1 MKQTVMRCPLRWAMA
16 LLLFVVMGL
25 EAAMAQAQS
34 PRKTTPLVVM
44 LGDERTSQAGNWNKL
59 LGWKGV
65 QNAGVAGET
74 LAETGARLNTIL
86 QRKPQ
91 AIYVM
96 LGWQE
101 VCAGAS
107 ADEIFAACQTLID
120 RIWAHAATTKLYVLS
135 LLPINERLTADK
147 NLIDKSAVVAEVN
160 QKLRHYCQ
168 TNHIAYIN
176 LFKQFVFHGTYT
188 LQDALTTDGVHL
200 TPMAYKRW
208 AFFLKK
214 FTATAEQS

>member
-1 MKQTVMRCPLRWAMA
+1 MA
-16 LLLFVVMGL
+16 LLLFVVMGR

-96 LGWQE
+96 LCWQ
-101 VCAGAS
+101 
-107 ADEIFAACQTLID
+107 
-120 RIWAHAATTKLYVLS
+120 
-135 LLPINERLTADK
+135 
-147 NLIDKSAVVAEVN
+147 
-160 QKLRHYCQ
+160 
-168 TNHIAYIN
+168 
-176 LFKQFVFHGTYT
+176 
-188 LQDALTTDGVHL
+188 
-200 TPMAYKRW
+200 
-208 AFFLKK
+208 
-214 FTATAEQS
+214 

>member
-1 MKQTVMRCPLRWAMA
+1 MPLA
-16 LLLFVVMGL
+16 LGYGAVALRRDGTRSRHGT
-25 EAAMAQAQS
+25 AAIATQNNAAG
-34 PRKTTPLVVM
+34 
-44 LGDERTSQAGNWNKL
+44 GDVG
-59 LGWKGV
+59 
-65 QNAGVAGET
+65 
-74 LAETGARLNTIL
+74 
-86 QRKPQ
+86 P
-91 AIYVM
+91 
-96 LGWQE
+96 
-101 VCAGAS
+101 GAS
-107 ADEIFAACQTLID
+107 ADEIFAQCQTLID